1 MFGTDTANLIRA
13 IIGSLVRYAL
23 GGFTVW
29 LAQHGL
35 LTETQAGALL
45 EAVVVGVITVAW
57 AIWRKYKIQQRIA
70 TALELPAGASS
81 ERLDK
86 EIKMKE
92 SA

>member
-1 MFGTDTANLIRA
+1 VNGDTPNLIKG

-23 GGFTVW
+23 GGFTLW

-45 EAVVVGVITVAW
+45 EALIVVVITVTW
-57 AIWRKYKIQQRIA
+57 AVWRKYKVQQRIA
-70 TALELPAGASS
+70 TALALPAGSS
-81 ERLDK
+81 PERLDR
-86 EIKMKE
+86 EVKMKE